1 MPQPQMTVLEILNR
15 TKVFFEKKGVP
26 DARLD
31 AEYIIS
37 YGLKMKN
44 RMDLYLNFEKPLTP
58 AELDVLRT
66 MVARRATR
74 EPLQHI
80 IGDTSFRGFIIK
92 CDRRALIPRPET
104 ESLVDMAADCLKGVE
119 NPFIVEIGT
128 GTGAIAI
135 ACAKEIAGARV
146 LATDVSEDALALA
159 RTNAEANG
167 LGESANAGGNSTA
180 TDSATVAS
188 TSSTGSPTSSSTPSN
203 TLQFAQGDLL
213 DAVTADV
220 IAKAI
225 GAAADAATSIDSAP
239 STDSASSATHANSQN
254 TASTLQFAQGDLLD
268 AVTADVIAKAIGA
281 AADAATLAGPQIDC
295 LVANLPYIPD
305 GEKNNLQP
313 EVAKYDPAL
322 ALFGGADGLDLVRKL
337 LKQTEGRLKQG
348 ASILLE
354 IGSEQ
359 GEILKAEAGNYPWL
373 EFTGIHKD
381 FCNNVRF
388 VSYKAK

>member
-15 TKVFFEKKGVP
+15 TKVFFEKKGIP

-104 ESLVDMAADCLKGVE
+104 ESLVDMASDCLKGVE
-119 NPFIVEIGT
+119 KPFIVEIGT
-128 GTGAIAI
+128 GTGAISI
-135 ACAKEIAGARV
+135 ACAKEIAGAKV

-167 LGESANAGGNSTA
+167 LAGNSDAESAASSTDSTA
-180 TDSATVAS
+180 SASSAS
-188 TSSTGSPTSSSTPSN
+188 SLTFT
-203 TLQFAQGDLL
+203 QGDLL
-213 DAVTADV
+213 NAVTADV
-220 IAKAI
+220 IAKVV
-225 GAAADAATSIDSAP
+225 GASADSA
-239 STDSASSATHANSQN
+239 
-254 TASTLQFAQGDLLD
+254 TLPK
-268 AVTADVIAKAIGA
+268 I
-281 AADAATLAGPQIDC
+281 
-295 LVANLPYIPD
+295 
-305 GEKNNLQP
+305 
-313 EVAKYDPAL
+313 
-322 ALFGGADGLDLVRKL
+322 GGADGLDLVRKL
-337 LKQTEGRLKQG
+337 LQQTEGKLKPG

-359 GEILKAEAGNYPWL
+359 GEMLKAEAEKYPWL

>member
-1 MPQPQMTVLEILNR
+1 MQQMTVLEILNR

-104 ESLVDMAADCLKGVE
+104 ESLVDMAADSLKGIE

-128 GTGAIAI
+128 GTGAISI
-135 ACAKEIAGARV
+135 ACAKEIKGAHV

-167 LGESANAGGNSTA
+167 LGDSSGADADDAGASAP
-180 TDSATVAS
+180 
-188 TSSTGSPTSSSTPSN
+188 STGSG
-203 TLQFAQGDLL
+203 TLMFAQGDLL
-213 DAVTADV
+213 NAVTAEVLSKVAGDAS
-220 IAKAI
+220 AK
-225 GAAADAATSIDSAP
+225 
-239 STDSASSATHANSQN
+239 
-254 TASTLQFAQGDLLD
+254 
-268 AVTADVIAKAIGA
+268 
-281 AADAATLAGPQIDC
+281 IDC
-295 LVANLPYIPD
+295 LIANLPYIPD
-305 GEKNNLQP
+305 GEKDKLQP

-337 LKQTEGRLKQG
+337 LQQTEGSLKSG

-359 GEILKAEAGNYPWL
+359 GEMLKAEAANYPWL

>member
-167 LGESANAGGNSTA
+167 LAGNSG
-180 TDSATVAS
+180 VAR
-188 TSSTGSPTSSSTPSN
+188 SSSEQS
-203 TLQFAQGDLL
+203 
-213 DAVTADV
+213 
-220 IAKAI
+220 
-225 GAAADAATSIDSAP
+225 AATSIDSAP
-239 STDSASSATHANSQN
+239 STDSANSATHANSQN
-254 TASTLQFAQGDLLD
+254 TSSTLQFAQGDLLD
-268 AVTADVIAKAIGA
+268 AVTADVIKKVTGA
-281 AADAATLAGPQIDC
+281 SADAATLAGPQIDC

-305 GEKNNLQP
+305 GEKDNLQP

-359 GEILKAEAGNYPWL
+359 GEMLKAEAGNYPWL

>member
-1 MPQPQMTVLEILNR
+1 MPANAPMTVLEILNR

-66 MVARRATR
+66 MVARRAAR

-104 ESLVDMAADCLKGVE
+104 ESLVDMAADSLKGIE
-119 NPFIVEIGT
+119 NPFIVEVGT

-135 ACAKEIAGARV
+135 ACAKEIAGAKV

-167 LGESANAGGNSTA
+167 LGSSNADADDAGASADSTG
-180 TDSATVAS
+180 SS
-188 TSSTGSPTSSSTPSN
+188 TSSANSAG

-213 DAVTADV
+213 NAVTAEV
-220 IAKAI
+220 IANVV
-225 GAAADAATSIDSAP
+225 GASAG
-239 STDSASSATHANSQN
+239 SAT
-254 TASTLQFAQGDLLD
+254 LP
-268 AVTADVIAKAIGA
+268 K
-281 AADAATLAGPQIDC
+281 IDC
-295 LVANLPYIPD
+295 LIANLPYIPD
-305 GEKNNLQP
+305 GEKDNLQP

-337 LKQTEGRLKQG
+337 LQQTEGRLKPG
-348 ASILLE
+348 AAIFLE

-359 GEILKAEAGNYPWL
+359 GEMLKAEAEKYPWL

-388 VSYKAK
+388 VSYKTK